1 MQHYGQNR
9 LLRFPSLVG
18 ARLGNSFSARMQ
30 NYRKNPFC
38 CVSCLVCGKAWK
50 CTDATLRSKP
60 FAVFP
65 EPCWW
70 QGLEIHLV
78 HGCNITVK
86 THFAVF
92 PALFVARPGSV
103 QMQHYGQNRL
113 LFFPSLVGGKAW
125 KFI

>member
-1 MQHYGQNR
+1 VTAAAAGHNAYG
-9 LLRFPSLVG
+9 FPPCLWQGLEV
-18 ARLGNSFSARMQ
+18 
-30 NYRKNPFC
+30 YRCNITVKTVC
-38 CVSCLVCGKAWK
+38 CVFRAL
-50 CTDATLRSKP
+50 L
-60 FAVFP
+60 
-65 EPCWW
+65 E

-78 HGCNITVK
+78 HGCNITEK